1 MEQRQDTHDDTAY
14 DTVYDAVYD
23 AVSFRLADK
32 TYALPLTTV
41 AQIIPMVTITPL
53 PHAPQAV
60 EGVMNFHGDAVPV
73 IDLRRCLGMPEATP
87 NLHTPIILAMVQGR
101 TLGLIVDEVLGIV
114 SVPRERVAA
123 LDDVLPQGLG
133 DVPLLDGLIHMQE
146 DTMLLLNLAHLFSA
160 DQARELAR
168 VIETLP
174 DDLAD
179 VDTAEQEEAAPALAA
194 AGR

>member
-1 MEQRQDTHDDTAY
+1 MEQRQTTHHDTAH
-14 DTVYDAVYD
+14 DAVYDAVYD

-32 TYALPLTTV
+32 TYALPLSTV

-53 PHAPQAV
+53 PHAPDAV
-60 EGVMNFHGDAVPV
+60 EGVMNFRGDAVPV
-73 IDLRRCLGMPEATP
+73 IDLRRCLGMPETSL

-133 DVPLLDGLIHMQE
+133 DVPLLDGLIHMQ
-146 DTMLLLNLAHLFSA
+146 DVTMLLLDLAHLFSP

-179 VDTAEQEEAAPALAA
+179 VNEAVPALAA
-194 AGR
+194 TE